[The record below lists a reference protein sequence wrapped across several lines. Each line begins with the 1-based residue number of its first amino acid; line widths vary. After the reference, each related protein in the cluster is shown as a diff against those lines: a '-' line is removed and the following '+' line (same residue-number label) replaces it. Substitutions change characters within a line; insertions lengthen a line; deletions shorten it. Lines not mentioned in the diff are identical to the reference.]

1 MVLYLAQAAQ
11 TVPSSKLSAALGTSS
26 RYLLQIGARLR
37 DEGIVRVSY
46 GNSGGYV
53 LAKSPDEITLFD
65 IIVIMEGNVQIGV
78 QSVQRETKVK
88 FDLLDA
94 AYEHVNQVLTTFL
107 ETTTIS
113 QLLSISVSLVFLKSY
128 NHTIKG

>member
-1 MVLYLAQAAQ
+1 M
-11 TVPSSKLSAALGTSS
+11 
-26 RYLLQIGARLR
+26 
-37 DEGIVRVSY
+37 
-46 GNSGGYV
+46 

>member
-1 MVLYLAQAAQ
+1 MQLNQTTDYAIRMILYLAQAAQ
-11 TVPSSKLSAALGTSS
+11 TVPSSKLSAVLGISS

-37 DEGIVRVSY
+37 DAGMVRVSY

-94 AYEHVNQVLTTFL
+94 AYEHANQVLTTFL

-113 QLLSISVSLVFLKSY
+113 QLLS
-128 NHTIKG
+128 

>member
-1 MVLYLAQAAQ
+1 MQLNQTTDYAIRMILYLAKAAQ
-11 TVPSSKLSAALGTSS
+11 TVPSSKLSAALGISS

-37 DEGIVRVSY
+37 DAGMVRVSY

-53 LAKSPDEITLFD
+53 LAKSPEQITLFD
-65 IIVIMEGNVQIGV
+65 IIVIMEGIVQIGI
-78 QSVQRETKVK
+78 QSVRRETTVK

-94 AYEHVNQVLTTFL
+94 AYEHANQVLTTFL

-113 QLLSISVSLVFLKSY
+113 QLLA
-128 NHTIKG
+128 

>member
-1 MVLYLAQAAQ
+1 M
-11 TVPSSKLSAALGTSS
+11 
-26 RYLLQIGARLR
+26 
-37 DEGIVRVSY
+37 
-46 GNSGGYV
+46 
-53 LAKSPDEITLFD
+53 AKSPEQITLFD

-94 AYEHVNQVLTTFL
+94 AYEHANQVLTTFL

-113 QLLSISVSLVFLKSY
+113 QLLS
-128 NHTIKG
+128 